1 MMKSAAFCT
10 NTTPVELE
18 PGEVFPEMVP
28 EFKVN
33 VERSSLM
40 PVTNRAVPRQPEL
53 FKMLPSFIVPV
64 APSRTRTPGVT
75 VVSYLAP
82 TALLFSMEPPF
93 MVKVAPSTV
102 YTVAIEPYS
111 PTLMVQLEMEPPFM
125 VKEAEAPVE

>member
-1 MMKSAAFCT
+1 M
-10 NTTPVELE
+10 
-18 PGEVFPEMVP
+18 
-28 EFKVN
+28 
-33 VERSSLM
+33 
-40 PVTNRAVPRQPEL
+40 
-53 FKMLPSFIVPV
+53 
-64 APSRTRTPGVT
+64 
-75 VVSYLAP
+75 AP